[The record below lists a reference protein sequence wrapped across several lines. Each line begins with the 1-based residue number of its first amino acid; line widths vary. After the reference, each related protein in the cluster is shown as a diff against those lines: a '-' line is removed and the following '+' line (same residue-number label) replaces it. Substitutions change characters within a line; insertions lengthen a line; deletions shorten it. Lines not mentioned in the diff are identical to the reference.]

1 MEKRQIGLVRS
12 LYSRAHVYQLKLTDK
27 NRLDTTRETE
37 KEGMLRTRLRTW
49 DCLLGSSN
57 AIFVT

>member
-12 LYSRAHVYQLKLTDK
+12 LYSRAHVYQLTDK

-49 DCLLGSSN
+49 DGLLGSSN